1 MKYTWMR
8 SPIGDLLLAG
18 EDKLSLVSFPEGNK
32 KQEPKDGWVR
42 DDGSFPEV
50 RRQLTEYFAGSR
62 TTFDLELE
70 VRGTTFQK
78 SVLQALQTIPF
89 GQTRTYKDI
98 AELVGSPKAVR
109 AVGAANGSN
118 PIPIIIPCHRVI
130 GSNGKLTGFGGG
142 LPAKQYLL
150 DLEQGRTPLFDA
162 RANG

>member
-1 MKYTWMR
+1 MKYMWMQ

-18 EDKLSLVSFPEGNK
+18 EEKLSLVSFPAGNK
-32 KQEPKDGWVR
+32 KQEPKAGWIR
-42 DDGSFPEV
+42 DDSIFPDV
-50 RRQLTEYFAGSR
+50 RAQLAEYFAGGR
-62 TTFDLELE
+62 KTFDLELE

-98 AELVGSPKAVR
+98 AEQVGSPRAVR

-150 DLEQGRTPLFDA
+150 DLEQGRVPLFDGQ
-162 RANG
+162 ANG

>member
-150 DLEQGRTPLFDA
+150 DLEQGRTPLFYA

>member
-1 MKYTWMR
+1 MKYMWMQ

-18 EDKLSLVSFPEGNK
+18 EEKLSLVSFPAGNK
-32 KQEPKDGWVR
+32 KQEPKAGWIR
-42 DDGSFPEV
+42 DDSIFPDV
-50 RRQLTEYFAGSR
+50 RAQLAEYFAGGR
-62 TTFDLELE
+62 KTFDLELE

-89 GQTRTYKDI
+89 GQTRTYKEI
-98 AELVGSPKAVR
+98 AEQVGSPKAVR

-142 LPAKQYLL
+142 LPTKQYLL
-150 DLEQGRTPLFDA
+150 DLEQGRVPLLDGQ
-162 RANG
+162 ANG

>member
-1 MKYTWMR
+1 MKYTWMQ

-18 EDKLSLVSFPEGNK
+18 EAKLSLVSFPEGNK
-32 KQEPKDGWVR
+32 KQEPKSGWVR
-42 DDGSFPEV
+42 DDSIFPEV
-50 RRQLTEYFAGSR
+50 QRQLAEYFAGSR

-70 VRGTTFQK
+70 VHGTIFQK
-78 SVLQALQTIPF
+78 SVLKALQTIPF

-98 AELVGSPKAVR
+98 AEQVGSPKAVR

-142 LPAKQYLL
+142 LPTKQYLL